1 MPHRKG
7 SSGLLLLFASLFF
20 VSFFISG
27 CGASMESLV
36 SKADAPL
43 MQAVNGA
50 QDDQIIAVFVRTSE
64 LIDAGKRAEI
74 ESKGVLIRSLQSDL
88 FTAEGSKSALM
99 KLAELPFVSRMELPQ
114 TSLPK

>member
-1 MPHRKG
+1 
-7 SSGLLLLFASLFF
+7 
-20 VSFFISG
+20 
-27 CGASMESLV
+27 MESLL

-43 MQAVNGA
+43 MQAINEA
-50 QDDQIIAVFVRTSE
+50 QDDQIIAVFVKTSE